1 MVMEKTSGLQ
11 TRPSVHWLYMLLP
24 SLPPDAARLCK
35 VLVAPP
41 LLVRHLTLV
50 HAAAVELLDGLA
62 AEFPGVD
69 VDRYAVLFGAA
80 THDLGKSLHPDE
92 LTGPGSQH
100 EDDGPGLLEQQG
112 VSPTLARFALS
123 HGRWREV
130 DDLEDLLVAL
140 ADNVWRGRRLDDLE
154 AKVMA
159 VLAAMIGLEPWA
171 VWMKLDGVC
180 EEIASRGEVRLAI
193 QAGRRATFL
202 LS

>member
-1 MVMEKTSGLQ
+1 
-11 TRPSVHWLYMLLP
+11 MLLP

-50 HAAAVELLDGLA
+50 HAATVELLDGLA
-62 AEFPGVD
+62 ASFPGLV
-69 VDRYAVLFGAA
+69 VDRDAVLFGAA
-80 THDLGKSLHPDE
+80 THDIGKVLHPAE
-92 LTGPGSQH
+92 LSGLGNQH
-100 EDDGPGLLEQQG
+100 EQDGPALLEQHG

-140 ADNVWRGRRLDDLE
+140 ADSVWCGQRCAELE
-154 AKVMA
+154 TKVSA
-159 VLAAMIGLEPWA
+159 ILAARTGLQQWA
-171 VWMKLDGVC
+171 AWSKLDAVC
-180 EEIASRGEVRLAI
+180 EKIASRGEVRLAI